1 VPMSTRDAGDETP
14 GNHVHTM
21 IASMCTDVEDP
32 VERLSAIHNGMNSAK
47 ALAEDLQA
55 GQSIGLTDFAPPVL
69 LNLAFKGF
77 RAAKLEDKLPLASNL
92 IVSNVPGPP
101 IQLYMAGA
109 KIEHIVPVG
118 PLTVGMGINV
128 TVFSYGGNVDVGIQ
142 ADPDLVDDPW
152 EILEGAK
159 AELDRLL
166 AASGW
171 EEPVAKKNSPA
182 AKKTGAAIPPGG
194 SSAGSAE

>member
-1 VPMSTRDAGDETP
+1 M
-14 GNHVHTM
+14 
-21 IASMCTDVEDP
+21 
-32 VERLSAIHNGMNSAK
+32 
-47 ALAEDLQA
+47 
-55 GQSIGLTDFAPPVL
+55 
-69 LNLAFKGF
+69 FKGF

-101 IQLYMAGA
+101 IPLYMAGA

-142 ADPDLVDDPW
+142 ADPDLVEDPW
-152 EILEGAK
+152 EILEGAQ

-166 AASGW
+166 AASDW
-171 EEPVAKKNSPA
+171 VEPVSTKPA
-182 AKKTGAAIPPGG
+182 AKKADTAVPPGG
-194 SSAGSAE
+194 SSPGSTAKV

>member
-1 VPMSTRDAGDETP
+1 
-14 GNHVHTM
+14 
-21 IASMCTDVEDP
+21 
-32 VERLSAIHNGMNSAK
+32 
-47 ALAEDLQA
+47 
-55 GQSIGLTDFAPPVL
+55 
-69 LNLAFKGF
+69 
-77 RAAKLEDKLPLASNL
+77 
-92 IVSNVPGPP
+92 
-101 IQLYMAGA
+101 MAGA

-142 ADPDLVDDPW
+142 ADPDLVEDPW

-171 EEPVAKKNSPA
+171 VEPA
-182 AKKTGAAIPPGG
+182 AKKPAATKAGTAVPRGG
-194 SSAGSAE
+194 SSPGSSEKV